1 MHSFRIKKK
10 FTLTLLTFLLVI
22 CAFNEV
28 QGQTKTYLEGF
39 KTGNIF
45 QIPGLLGLGT
55 GTSGLSAPMN
65 SYGVGCL
72 LGSSVT
78 TPFRYYYLDNT
89 NLIRTTTDKTTITAS
104 RNLGVLGA
112 LLNTGGDTYIQ
123 IRNTGNATILKG
135 TPTYIKLKERP
146 EISGLNL
153 VVGGLL
159 GLTELESIKGTGY
172 IGATN
177 YKFHD
182 GGWGV
187 LCSRAYNGSENNGSA
202 IGTVAGTTTKIIIND
217 LGEWYAKVT
226 PDEDYNS
233 VRLTVA
239 FSPDLSLVNLA
250 AEIKVNVYNAY
261 TQELGTVCNPRP
273 LFTDGGAATGISL
286 NTQTIGLKLS
296 DLIKNPERAINNNNT
311 DYSSFSTGVAGVG
324 VASTITQNF
333 FFERKNTIN
342 DGVKF
347 RLALPRSL
355 INLSLFGNGITF
367 LTYNGDE
374 LVNTQTLNDSVLDL
388 NLLNL
393 IDIGG
398 GYSQF
403 DVTINP
409 NQQFT
414 HIAVQFNSGLL
425 GLNLL
430 GDAFRIYDAIL
441 SPAKPTFTSPISSQN
456 VSICSNTQ
464 AELSATTSSENE
476 LLWYTT
482 PTGGTPVVKA
492 YNEKYTTQTL
502 SSDAIYYVASKKIGC
517 PLESERVPVSVKVNA
532 LPSIS
537 LGSMP
542 AICQEQV
549 QTSIPYSAAS
559 GGILEYSIT
568 WDDLPNI
575 GYQALPASPI
585 PLTIPTIITTG
596 IHNGSLTI
604 KNENGCMNS
613 YPINITVNQKPAAPH
628 LIILNN
634 SQY

>member
-1 MHSFRIKKK
+1 MHSFRIIQK
-10 FTLTLLTFLLVI
+10 FTLTLLTLLLVI
-22 CAFNEV
+22 CGFNEAR
-28 QGQTKTYLEGF
+28 GQTKTYLEGF

-55 GTSGLSAPMN
+55 GTSGLSLPMN
-65 SYGVGCL
+65 SYSDGCL
-72 LGSSVT
+72 TSS
-78 TPFRYYYLDNT
+78 FRYYYLDNT
-89 NLIRTTTDKTTITAS
+89 KLIGTTTTEKTTITAS

-112 LLNTGGDTYIQ
+112 LLNTGGDAYLQ
-123 IRNTGNATILKG
+123 IRNTGNSIIKKG
-135 TPTYIKLKERP
+135 IPTYIKFKERP

-159 GLTELESIKGTGY
+159 GLTELQSIKGTGY

-182 GGWGV
+182 GGWGI
-187 LCSRAYNGSENNGSA
+187 LCAKPYNGSENNGTLA
-202 IGTVAGTTTKIIIND
+202 GTLTGTTTKIIIND

-261 TQELGTVCNPRP
+261 TQEPATDCNPRP

-296 DLIKNPERAINNNNT
+296 DLIKNPERAINNNT
-311 DYSSFSTGVAGVG
+311 SDYSSFSTGVAGVG

-347 RLALPRSL
+347 RLALPSSL

-374 LVNTQTLNDSVLDL
+374 LVNTQTLNNSVLDL

-393 IDIGG
+393 IDVGG

-441 SPAKPTFTSPISSQN
+441 SPAKPTFNLPASSQN

-492 YNEKYTTQTL
+492 YNEKYTTFTL

-517 PLESERVPVSVKVNA
+517 TLESERVPVSVKVNP
-532 LPSIS
+532 LPSIT
-537 LGSMP
+537 LESMP
-542 AICQEQV
+542 SICQEQV
-549 QTSIPYSAAS
+549 QTSIPYSATS

-575 GYQALPASPI
+575 GYQPLPVSPI
-585 PLTIPTIITTG
+585 PLTIPSIITTG
-596 IHNGSLTI
+596 IHNGSLII

-613 YPINITVNQKPAAPH
+613 YPIHITVNQKPAAPH